1 LSRNQIIE
9 MIGDD
14 TDKAMTEHNQKRLR
28 ILAVDD
34 HQVMLTLYREALSF
48 KGEKYKSEFDFDVVL
63 CEQGDA
69 AVDAVRGAIAKADPF
84 SVVFLDLRLP
94 PGPDGLWTGEQIRKL
109 DPYVNFVIVTGMPD
123 VDPREISL
131 RIPPE
136 DKLLYVQK
144 PFHIQELRQFA
155 AALGAKWQSET
166 LLRKVNVALEEK
178 VEELELNR
186 KKLLDN
192 QTKLENVNNQLM
204 ETNDALSVLARNLDR
219 TRKES
224 ERQVLERMR
233 ALIIPI
239 IEKLQQGKNLER
251 YKTELNLLVSYVED
265 LSSNLGNDIKMAAS
279 LSTTELRI
287 ASMIKNGMLSEEIA
301 KHLYISSFTVKTHR
315 KNIRRK
321 LNIQNSGVNLRA
333 NLESEMCET

>member
-1 LSRNQIIE
+1 
-9 MIGDD
+9 
-14 TDKAMTEHNQKRLR
+14 MTGNNHNRLR

-34 HQVMLTLYREALSF
+34 HQVMLMLYREALSF
-48 KGEKYKSEFDFDVVL
+48 KGGKHKSEFDYDVVL
-63 CEQGDA
+63 CEQGDE
-69 AVDAVRGAIAKADPF
+69 AVDAVREAIDKADPF
-84 SVVFLDLRLP
+84 AVVFLDLKLP

-109 DPYVNFVIVTGMPD
+109 DPYVNFVIVTGMLD

-155 AALGAKWQSET
+155 AALGAKWQSEA
-166 LLRKVNVALEEK
+166 LLRKANVALEEK
-178 VEELELNR
+178 VKELELSQ

-192 QTKLENVNNQLM
+192 QSTLENVNTQLM

-239 IEKLQQGKNLER
+239 IERLQQGKNLER
-251 YKTELNLLVSYVED
+251 YKTELDLLVSYVEN
-265 LSSNLGNDIKMAAS
+265 LNSNLGNDIKMAAS

-287 ASMIKNGMLSEEIA
+287 ASMIKNGMSSEEIA

-333 NLESEMCET
+333 YLESEMGETEP